1 VSLSLGASLTINQS
15 LYICGCSRASSFRPK
30 VTCDAHKHLA
40 PTVTETHTWSVG
52 DLCQAIR
59 DTFSAVF
66 PEEIWVEGEIV
77 GLNVASSGHVYFDVI
92 EPDSEGSR
100 VDKMSVA
107 LWRGRRQGVEA
118 VLARAEAG
126 PLVDG
131 IRVRIKG
138 ELSFFAPQGRVQL
151 LMTAIDPTHTLG
163 QLAVDRERVLR
174 SLSSAGLL
182 DANSA
187 LKVPLVPLHIGLITS
202 DGSAAYNDFVNEISS
217 SSYPFKISLAHSPVQ
232 GGEAESGLVSA
243 IETLGDID
251 VDVIAVVRGGGAR
264 TDLMAFDLESVAI
277 AVANS
282 TRPVLSGIGHEI
294 DRSIVDEVAHTAYKT
309 PTACAAALVQTVGAF
324 HQKLDLSARR
334 IVTLA
339 VNSHDRATEAIS
351 YSVRAIGDRARRTL
365 DIREE
370 RLTAVS
376 GRLSNL
382 GLTTIS
388 RSSQRLDRISD
399 LLRAL
404 HPDRILARGFSI
416 TRDHDGQIVRDHV
429 PLGSTL
435 FSETAEL
442 LITSTVSESETRE
455 SKESI

>member
-1 VSLSLGASLTINQS
+1 MS
-15 LYICGCSRASSFRPK
+15 
-30 VTCDAHKHLA
+30 
-40 PTVTETHTWSVG
+40 ETHTWSVG
-52 DLCQAIR
+52 DLCAAIR

-66 PEEIWVEGEIV
+66 PEEIWLEGEIV

-107 LWRGRRQGVEA
+107 LWKGRRQGVES

-131 IRVRIKG
+131 IRVRIRG
-138 ELSFFAPQGRVQL
+138 ELSFYAPQGRVQL
-151 LMTAIDPTHTLG
+151 LMTAIDPHHTLG
-163 QLAVDRERVLR
+163 QLAVDRERVLK
-174 SLSSAGLL
+174 SLSMAGLL

-187 LKVPLVPLHIGLITS
+187 LKVPLVPLHVGLITS
-202 DGSAAYNDFVNEISS
+202 DGSAAYNDFVNEISLS
-217 SSYPFKISLAHSPVQ
+217 PYPFRISLVHSAVQ
-232 GGEAESGLVSA
+232 GAEAESGLIAA
-243 IETLGDID
+243 IETLGDVD

-264 TDLMAFDLESVAI
+264 TDLMAFDLESVAT
-277 AVANS
+277 AVAKS

-294 DRSIVDEVAHTAYKT
+294 DRSVVDEVAHTAFKT
-309 PTACAAALVQTVGAF
+309 PTACAAALVQTVAAF
-324 HQKLDLSARR
+324 DQTLDLSARR
-334 IVTLA
+334 IVNMA
-339 VNSHDRATEAIS
+339 VTSHDRASEAIS

-365 DIREE
+365 DIKEE
-370 RLTAVS
+370 RLAALS
-376 GRLSNL
+376 SRLSDL
-382 GLTTIS
+382 GLMSIG
-388 RSSQRLDRISD
+388 RNSQRLDRISD

-416 TRDHDGQIVRDHV
+416 TRDRDGEIVRGQV

-435 FSETAEL
+435 VNETADS
-442 LITSTVSESETRE
+442 LITSTVTGSERRE

>member
-1 VSLSLGASLTINQS
+1 M
-15 LYICGCSRASSFRPK
+15 
-30 VTCDAHKHLA
+30 
-40 PTVTETHTWSVG
+40 TETHTWSVG
-52 DLCQAIR
+52 DLCAAIR

-66 PEEIWVEGEIV
+66 PEEIWLEGEIV

-107 LWRGRRQGVEA
+107 LWKGRRQGVES

-131 IRVRIKG
+131 IRVRIRG
-138 ELSFFAPQGRVQL
+138 ELSFYAPQGRVQL
-151 LMTAIDPTHTLG
+151 LMTAIDPHHTLG
-163 QLAVDRERVLR
+163 QLAVDRERVLK
-174 SLSSAGLL
+174 SLSMAGLL

-187 LKVPLVPLHIGLITS
+187 LKVPLVPLHVGLITS
-202 DGSAAYNDFVNEISS
+202 DGSAAYNDFVNEISLS
-217 SSYPFKISLAHSPVQ
+217 PYPFRISLVHSAVQ
-232 GGEAESGLVSA
+232 GAEAESGLIAA
-243 IETLGDID
+243 IETLGDVD

-264 TDLMAFDLESVAI
+264 TDLMAFDLESVAT

-294 DRSIVDEVAHTAYKT
+294 DRSVVDEVAHTAFKT
-309 PTACAAALVQTVGAF
+309 PTACAAALVQAVAAF
-324 HQKLDLSARR
+324 DQTLDLSARR
-334 IVTLA
+334 IVNMA
-339 VNSHDRATEAIS
+339 VTSHDRASEAIS

-365 DIREE
+365 DIEEE
-370 RLTAVS
+370 RLAALS
-376 GRLSNL
+376 SRLSDL
-382 GLTTIS
+382 GLMSIG
-388 RSSQRLDRISD
+388 RNSQRLDRISD

-416 TRDHDGQIVRDHV
+416 TRDRDGEIVRGQV

-435 FSETAEL
+435 VNETADS
-442 LITSTVSESETRE
+442 LITSTVTGSKTRE

>member
-1 VSLSLGASLTINQS
+1 M
-15 LYICGCSRASSFRPK
+15 
-30 VTCDAHKHLA
+30 
-40 PTVTETHTWSVG
+40 TETHTWSVG
-52 DLCQAIR
+52 DLCAAIR

-66 PEEIWVEGEIV
+66 PEEIWLEGEIV

-107 LWRGRRQGVEA
+107 LWKGRRQGVES

-131 IRVRIKG
+131 IRVRIRG
-138 ELSFFAPQGRVQL
+138 ELSFYAPQGRVQL
-151 LMTAIDPTHTLG
+151 LMTAIDPHHTLG
-163 QLAVDRERVLR
+163 QLAVDRERVLK
-174 SLSSAGLL
+174 SLSMAGLL

-187 LKVPLVPLHIGLITS
+187 LKVPLVPLHVGLITS
-202 DGSAAYNDFVNEISS
+202 DGSAAYNDFVNEISLS
-217 SSYPFKISLAHSPVQ
+217 PYPFRISLVHSAVQ
-232 GGEAESGLVSA
+232 GAEAESGLIAA
-243 IETLGDID
+243 IETLGDVD

-264 TDLMAFDLESVAI
+264 TDLMAFDLESVAT

-294 DRSIVDEVAHTAYKT
+294 DRSVVDEGAHTAFKT
-309 PTACAAALVQTVGAF
+309 PTACAAALVQAVAAF
-324 HQKLDLSARR
+324 DQNLDLSARR
-334 IVTLA
+334 IVNLA
-339 VNSHDRATEAIS
+339 VTSHDRASEAIS

-370 RLTAVS
+370 RLAALS
-376 GRLSNL
+376 SRLSDL
-382 GLTTIS
+382 GLMSIG
-388 RSSQRLDRISD
+388 RNSQRLDRISD

-416 TRDHDGQIVRDHV
+416 TRDRDGEIVRGQV

-435 FSETAEL
+435 VNETADS
-442 LITSTVSESETRE
+442 LITSTVTGSETRE

>member
-1 VSLSLGASLTINQS
+1 
-15 LYICGCSRASSFRPK
+15 
-30 VTCDAHKHLA
+30 
-40 PTVTETHTWSVG
+40 VTETHTWSVG
-52 DLCQAIR
+52 DLCAAIR

-66 PEEIWVEGEIV
+66 PEEIWLEGEIV

-107 LWRGRRQGVEA
+107 LWKGRRQGVES

-131 IRVRIKG
+131 IRVRIRG
-138 ELSFFAPQGRVQL
+138 ELSFYAPQGRVQL
-151 LMTAIDPTHTLG
+151 LMTAIDPHHTLG
-163 QLAVDRERVLR
+163 QLAVDRERVLK
-174 SLSSAGLL
+174 SLSMAGLL

-187 LKVPLVPLHIGLITS
+187 LKVPLVPLHVGLITS
-202 DGSAAYNDFVNEISS
+202 DGSAAYNDFVNEISLS
-217 SSYPFKISLAHSPVQ
+217 PYPFRISLVHSAVQ
-232 GGEAESGLVSA
+232 GAEAESGLIAA
-243 IETLGDID
+243 IETLGDVD

-264 TDLMAFDLESVAI
+264 TDLMAFDLESVAT

-294 DRSIVDEVAHTAYKT
+294 DRSVVDEVAHTAFKT
-309 PTACAAALVQTVGAF
+309 PTACAAALVQAVAAF
-324 HQKLDLSARR
+324 DQTLDLSARR
-334 IVTLA
+334 IVNMA
-339 VNSHDRATEAIS
+339 VTSHDRASEAIS
-351 YSVRAIGDRARRTL
+351 HSVRAIGDRARRTL
-365 DIREE
+365 DIEEE
-370 RLTAVS
+370 RLAALS
-376 GRLSNL
+376 SRLSDL
-382 GLTTIS
+382 GLMSIG
-388 RSSQRLDRISD
+388 RNSQRLDRISD

-416 TRDHDGQIVRDHV
+416 TRDRDGEIVRGQV

-435 FSETAEL
+435 VNETADS
-442 LITSTVSESETRE
+442 LITSTVTGSETRE

>member
-1 VSLSLGASLTINQS
+1 M
-15 LYICGCSRASSFRPK
+15 
-30 VTCDAHKHLA
+30 
-40 PTVTETHTWSVG
+40 TETHTWSVG
-52 DLCQAIR
+52 DLCAAIR

-66 PEEIWVEGEIV
+66 PEEIWLEGEIV

-107 LWRGRRQGVEA
+107 LWKGRRQGVES

-131 IRVRIKG
+131 IRVRIRG
-138 ELSFFAPQGRVQL
+138 ELSFYAPQGRVQL
-151 LMTAIDPTHTLG
+151 LMTAIDPHHTLG
-163 QLAVDRERVLR
+163 QLAVDRERVLK
-174 SLSSAGLL
+174 SLSMAGLL

-187 LKVPLVPLHIGLITS
+187 LKVPLVPLHVGLITS
-202 DGSAAYNDFVNEISS
+202 DGSAAYNDFVNEISLS
-217 SSYPFKISLAHSPVQ
+217 PYPFRISLVHSAVQ
-232 GGEAESGLVSA
+232 GAEAESGLIAA
-243 IETLGDID
+243 IETLGDVD

-294 DRSIVDEVAHTAYKT
+294 DRSVVDEVAHTAFKT
-309 PTACAAALVQTVGAF
+309 PTACAAALVQTVAAF
-324 HQKLDLSARR
+324 DQNLDLSARR
-334 IVTLA
+334 IVNLA
-339 VNSHDRATEAIS
+339 VTSHDRASEAIS

-365 DIREE
+365 DIEEE
-370 RLTAVS
+370 RLAALS
-376 GRLSNL
+376 SRLSDL
-382 GLTTIS
+382 GLMSIG
-388 RSSQRLDRISD
+388 RNSQRLDRISD

-416 TRDHDGQIVRDHV
+416 TRDRDGEIVRGQV

-435 FSETAEL
+435 VNETADS
-442 LITSTVSESETRE
+442 LITSTVTGSETRE

>member
-1 VSLSLGASLTINQS
+1 M
-15 LYICGCSRASSFRPK
+15 
-30 VTCDAHKHLA
+30 
-40 PTVTETHTWSVG
+40 TETHTWSVG
-52 DLCQAIR
+52 DLCAAIR

-66 PEEIWVEGEIV
+66 PEEIWLEGEIV

-107 LWRGRRQGVEA
+107 LWKGRRQGVES

-131 IRVRIKG
+131 IRVRIRG
-138 ELSFFAPQGRVQL
+138 ELSFYAPQGRVQL
-151 LMTAIDPTHTLG
+151 LMTAIDPHHTLG
-163 QLAVDRERVLR
+163 QLAVDRERVLK
-174 SLSSAGLL
+174 SLSMAGLL

-187 LKVPLVPLHIGLITS
+187 LKVPLVPLHVGLITS
-202 DGSAAYNDFVNEISS
+202 DGSAAYNDFVNEISLS
-217 SSYPFKISLAHSPVQ
+217 PYPFRISLVHSAVQ
-232 GGEAESGLVSA
+232 GAEAESGLIAA
-243 IETLGDID
+243 IETLGEVD

-294 DRSIVDEVAHTAYKT
+294 DRSVVDEVAHTAFKT
-309 PTACAAALVQTVGAF
+309 PTACAAALVQTVAAF
-324 HQKLDLSARR
+324 DQNLDLSARR
-334 IVTLA
+334 IVNLA
-339 VNSHDRATEAIS
+339 VTSHDRASEAIS

-370 RLTAVS
+370 RLAALS
-376 GRLSNL
+376 SRLSDL
-382 GLTTIS
+382 GLMSIG
-388 RSSQRLDRISD
+388 RNSQRLDRISD

-416 TRDHDGQIVRDHV
+416 TRDRDGEIVRGQV
-429 PLGSTL
+429 PIGSTL
-435 FSETAEL
+435 VNETADS
-442 LITSTVSESETRE
+442 LITSTVTGSETRE
-455 SKESI
+455 SKESICATRNSPLKQLRKN

>member
-1 VSLSLGASLTINQS
+1 M
-15 LYICGCSRASSFRPK
+15 
-30 VTCDAHKHLA
+30 
-40 PTVTETHTWSVG
+40 TETHTWSVG

-118 VLARAEAG
+118 VLAKAEAG

-163 QLAVDRERVLR
+163 QLAVDRERVLK

-232 GGEAESGLVSA
+232 GAEAESGLVSA

-264 TDLMAFDLESVAI
+264 TDLMAFDLESVAT

-282 TRPVLSGIGHEI
+282 TRPVLSGIGHET

-309 PTACAAALVQTVGAF
+309 PTACAAALVQTVEAF

-339 VNSHDRATEAIS
+339 INSHDRASEAIS

-382 GLTTIS
+382 G
-388 RSSQRLDRISD
+388 
-399 LLRAL
+399 
-404 HPDRILARGFSI
+404 
-416 TRDHDGQIVRDHV
+416 
-429 PLGSTL
+429 
-435 FSETAEL
+435 
-442 LITSTVSESETRE
+442 
-455 SKESI
+455 

>member
-1 VSLSLGASLTINQS
+1 ML
-15 LYICGCSRASSFRPK
+15 CG
-30 VTCDAHKHLA
+30 
-40 PTVTETHTWSVG
+40 
-52 DLCQAIR
+52 
-59 DTFSAVF
+59 
-66 PEEIWVEGEIV
+66 
-77 GLNVASSGHVYFDVI
+77 
-92 EPDSEGSR
+92 
-100 VDKMSVA
+100 
-107 LWRGRRQGVEA
+107 GRRQGVEA

-138 ELSFFAPQGRVQL
+138 ELPFFAPQGRVQL

-163 QLAVDRERVLR
+163 QLAVDRERVLK

-182 DANSA
+182 NANST

-202 DGSAAYNDFVNEISS
+202 DGSAAYNDFKRNFS
-217 SSYPFKISLAHSPVQ
+217 SSYPFRISLAHSPVQ
-232 GGEAESGLVSA
+232 GAEAESGLVAA

-264 TDLMAFDLESVAI
+264 TDLMAFDLESVAT

-339 VNSHDRATEAIS
+339 VNSHDRASEAIS

-365 DIREE
+365 DIKEE

-382 GLTTIS
+382 GLTTIR
-388 RSSQRLDRISD
+388 RSSQRLDQISD

-404 HPDRILARGFSI
+404 HPDRILARGFFDYARS
-416 TRDHDGQIVRDHV
+416 RRSNS
-429 PLGSTL
+429 PRSRSFGSTL
-435 FSETAEL
+435 FRKL
-442 LITSTVSESETRE
+442 PIC
-455 SKESI
+455 